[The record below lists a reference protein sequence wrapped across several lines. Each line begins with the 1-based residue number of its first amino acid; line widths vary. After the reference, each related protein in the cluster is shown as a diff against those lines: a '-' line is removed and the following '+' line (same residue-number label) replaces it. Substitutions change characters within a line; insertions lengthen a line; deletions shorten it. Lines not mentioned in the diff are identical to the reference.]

1 MHTLGNAQA
10 GCGKN
15 FTGGHWNP
23 FQANTGEEDWSR
35 KRREIGQIGN
45 IECDKTG
52 NCPVNYNDHLIRL
65 NGIRNIV
72 GRSLVVKEDK
82 DDGEGGG
89 AGGRVACATIMWAE
103 DWEVNP

>member
-23 FQANTGEEDWSR
+23 FKANTGEEEWSR